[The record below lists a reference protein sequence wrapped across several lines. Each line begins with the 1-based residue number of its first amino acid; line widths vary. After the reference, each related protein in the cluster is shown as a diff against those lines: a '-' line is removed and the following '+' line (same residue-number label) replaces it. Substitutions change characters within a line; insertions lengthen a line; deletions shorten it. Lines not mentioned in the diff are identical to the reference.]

1 MTETLETSLDI
12 ETRNQARSE
21 LAFGMLADAYPIVAD
36 QYNLDGKAYFGFVGP
51 EEETS
56 GAYSDFSFV
65 IFPFWEKSQENNR
78 HFCTYFY
85 VCFLSVPSEYI
96 NI

>member
-36 QYNLDGKAYFGFVGP
+36 QYNLDGMAYFGGSYLKGEP
-51 EEETS
+51 EKTLQNQNSHFQSMVKS
-56 GAYSDFSFV
+56 GG
-65 IFPFWEKSQENNR
+65 R
-78 HFCTYFY
+78 
-85 VCFLSVPSEYI
+85 
-96 NI
+96 